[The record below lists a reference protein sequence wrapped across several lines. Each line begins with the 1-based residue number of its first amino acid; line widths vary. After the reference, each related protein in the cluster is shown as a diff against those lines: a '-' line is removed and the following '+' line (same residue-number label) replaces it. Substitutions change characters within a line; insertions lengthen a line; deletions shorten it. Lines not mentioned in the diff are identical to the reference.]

1 MSMPRTRAYGT
12 IYANQAVE
20 FEVNNA
26 IGTLLTI
33 VMRQVLGATERKALL
48 EQIEEVRF
56 AVHEA
61 VR

>member
-1 MSMPRTRAYGT
+1 MSVPRTRPYGT
-12 IYANQAVE
+12 AYATQAVE
-20 FEVNNA
+20 FEVNSA
-26 IGTLLTI
+26 IGTLLTV